1 MKSTHNVCLVALLRA
16 VLLLD
21 DVGELVV
28 VPVVHVVIFVALVL
42 VEVPL
47 RRLPLDRRVV
57 RELALVALLAQ
68 PLLEEGAEHRLGVHS
83 WRGERKQDYIMPKC
97 GSSGIGMHLTH
108 SCTSSKILTLGDL
121 LHHDRLEEILSFFL
135 QLLCLLFSLS
145 LLGQF

>member
-28 VPVVHVVIFVALVL
+28 VPVVHVVIFVAFVL

-83 WRGERKQDYIMPKC
+83 WRGNNIIYWAVRQVT
-97 GSSGIGMHLTH
+97 G
-108 SCTSSKILTLGDL
+108 
-121 LHHDRLEEILSFFL
+121 RAFV
-135 QLLCLLFSLS
+135 CLLLELASYTNYV
-145 LLGQF
+145 

>member
-28 VPVVHVVIFVALVL
+28 VPVVHVVIFVAFVL

-83 WRGERKQDYIMPKC
+83 WRGNKTIQRGYSARAQ
-97 GSSGIGMHLTH
+97 
-108 SCTSSKILTLGDL
+108 ILGTGPSL
-121 LHHDRLEEILSFFL
+121 FL
-135 QLLCLLFSLS
+135 DGPEPRVSARAE
-145 LLGQF
+145 

>member
-28 VPVVHVVIFVALVL
+28 VPVVHVVIFVAFVL

-83 WRGERKQDYIMPKC
+83 WRGNNIMYWAVRQV
-97 GSSGIGMHLTH
+97 IG
-108 SCTSSKILTLGDL
+108 
-121 LHHDRLEEILSFFL
+121 RAFV
-135 QLLCLLFSLS
+135 CLLLELAS
-145 LLGQF
+145 